1 LECGLKIGGVM
12 KGEENKVSFD
22 LSKLDLGELIKLY
35 EKITGFLEFLSSS
48 EIIQKEKKEEKNE

>member
-1 LECGLKIGGVM
+1 M